1 MSVAQ
6 GSSSGATT
14 LAPRG
19 WIRYLPLTYV
29 TLGLAFVTLS
39 LGLLLRT
46 AADATAF
53 ARLQPVL
60 LGLNGIGILV
70 LLGLIGRKA
79 WRLALDYRRHVPGS
93 RMMLRAVGTFAVLA
107 VAPLLVVYWLSLQ
120 FLNRGIDS
128 WFDVNVRQG
137 FEDALTLSRSSLSL
151 RMGDFLAR
159 TEGAARELSGESE
172 VGIVI
177 RLDTIRRA
185 NGAEEMTV
193 IGANRRLVAFSS
205 SAGAGALP
213 KLPGEDVMLQ
223 ARQARP
229 FVSLD
234 PTGDGGYG
242 VFTAAPL
249 PGRAPG
255 EEPLVLVGQY
265 AIPDRL
271 ARLAEGVQ
279 GASAQYGRLTYQR
292 PYLKG
297 TFALTLTMVLLLS
310 LLAAVYGALFWAQ
323 RLVQPVQDLIAGTR
337 AVAKGDYETRLSLP
351 SRDEIGYLVTSFN
364 EMTKRLARA
373 RAETELSRAAVEKE
387 RANLATV
394 LARLSTGVI
403 AFEPDL
409 RIRSMNA
416 AAGSILG
423 VDPEDVA
430 GLELDEAARRSGWLG
445 QFLEWVGERLHAGQ
459 AEWREQLPLHDEG
472 SRRELMC
479 ACTALP
485 AVGETPGGYVVVF
498 DDITTLLQAQKDAA
512 WGEVARRL
520 AHEIKNPLTP
530 IQLSAERMR
539 RKFLGSMNER
549 DAQVLERATHTIV
562 QQVEAMKGMVNAF
575 SEYARAPQLVL
586 EPFDLNALVGEV
598 ADLYRAADRPVRLE
612 LSLDAG
618 LGPIEADRGRL
629 RQILSNLVKNALEA
643 LEGTPEARVRVST
656 LAGELHGQPVV
667 HLEVTD
673 NGPGFQKELMGQV
686 FDPYVTS
693 KPKGTGLGLAIV
705 KKIVEEHGGRIEAHN
720 VAEGGAQVLV
730 TLPLNDRARA
740 DLGVRETRKGES
752 RRERA

>member
-1 MSVAQ
+1 
-6 GSSSGATT
+6 
-14 LAPRG
+14 
-19 WIRYLPLTYV
+19 
-29 TLGLAFVTLS
+29 
-39 LGLLLRT
+39 
-46 AADATAF
+46 
-53 ARLQPVL
+53 
-60 LGLNGIGILV
+60 
-70 LLGLIGRKA
+70 
-79 WRLALDYRRHVPGS
+79 
-93 RMMLRAVGTFAVLA
+93 MMLRAVGTFAVLA
-107 VAPLLVVYWLSLQ
+107 VVPLLVVYWLSLQ

-137 FEDALTLSRSSLSL
+137 FADALTLSRSSLSL

-172 VGIVI
+172 VGVVI
-177 RLDTIRRA
+177 RLDSIRRA
-185 NGAEEMTV
+185 NGAEEMIV
-193 IGANRRLVAFSS
+193 VGANRRLVAFSS

-213 KLPGEDVMLQ
+213 MLPGEDVLMQ
-223 ARQARP
+223 TRQDRP

-249 PGRAPG
+249 PGRAPS
-255 EEPLVLVGQY
+255 EEPMVLVGQY

-271 ARLAEGVQ
+271 AKLAEGVQ
-279 GASAQYGRLTYQR
+279 SASAQYGRLTYQR

-337 AVAKGDYETRLSLP
+337 AVAKGDFETRLSLP

-373 RAETELSRAAVEKE
+373 RAETEQSRAAVEKE

-409 RIRSMNA
+409 HIRSMNA

-423 VDPEDVA
+423 VDPEQTS
-430 GLELDEAARRSGWLG
+430 GLTLAEASQLNRWLG
-445 QFLEWVGERLHAGQ
+445 QFLDRIGERLQAGQ
-459 AEWREQLPLHDEG
+459 AEWREQVPIHDEG
-472 SRRELMC
+472 SRRQLMC

-485 AVGETPGGYVVVF
+485 VVGETAGGFVVVF
-498 DDITTLLQAQKDAA
+498 DDITTLLQAQRDAA

-539 RKFLGSMNER
+539 RKFLGSMNEK

-586 EPFDLNALVGEV
+586 EPFDLNALVLEV
-598 ADLYRAADRPVRLE
+598 AELYRAGERPVHVELALE
-612 LSLDAG
+612 AG
-618 LGPIEADRGRL
+618 LEAVEADRGRV
-629 RQILSNLVKNALEA
+629 RQILSNLLKNAMEA
-643 LEGTPEARVRVST
+643 LEGTPDPQVQVATRRAEW
-656 LAGELHGQPVV
+656 HGQPVV
-667 HLEVTD
+667 QIEVVD
-673 NGPGFQKELMGQV
+673 NGPGFQRELMGQV

-705 KKIVEEHGGRIEAHN
+705 KKVVEEHGGRIEAHN
-720 VAEGGAQVLV
+720 GPDGGASVLV
-730 TLPLNDRARA
+730 ALPLNEESRAQ
-740 DLGVRETRKGES
+740 LGTRETRKSEP

>member
-1 MSVAQ
+1 MNAAQ
-6 GSSSGATT
+6 GSTQATAGPARGAWT
-14 LAPRG
+14 
-19 WIRYLPLTYV
+19 RYLPVLLV
-29 TLGLAFVTLS
+29 GVGLVFVTLA
-39 LGLLLRT
+39 LGLLSRT
-46 AADATAF
+46 AADANAF
-53 ARLQPVL
+53 ARLQPLL
-60 LGLNGIGILV
+60 LGINGIGILV
-70 LLGLIGRKA
+70 LLVLIGRKA

-107 VAPLLVVYWLSLQ
+107 VVPLLVVYWLSLQ

-137 FEDALTLSRSSLSL
+137 FADALTLSRSSLSL

-172 VGIVI
+172 IGVVI
-177 RLDTIRRA
+177 RLDSIRRA
-185 NGAEEMTV
+185 NGAEEMIV
-193 IGANRRLVAFSS
+193 VGANRRLVAFSS

-213 KLPGEDVMLQ
+213 MLPGEDVLLQ
-223 ARQARP
+223 TRQDRP

-249 PGRAPG
+249 PGRAPS

-271 ARLAEGVQ
+271 AKLAEGVQ

-297 TFALTLTMVLLLS
+297 TFTLTLTMVLLLS

-337 AVAKGDYETRLSLP
+337 AVAKGDFETRLSLP
-351 SRDEIGYLVTSFN
+351 SRDEIGFLVTSFN

-409 RIRSMNA
+409 HIRSMNA

-423 VDPEDVA
+423 VDPEQVA
-430 GLELDEAARRSGWLG
+430 GVALADASRLNRWLG
-445 QFLEWVGERLHAGQ
+445 QFLDRVGERLQSGQ
-459 AEWREQLPLHDEG
+459 AEWREQVPIHDEG

-485 AVGETPGGYVVVF
+485 VVGETAGGFVVVF
-498 DDITTLLQAQKDAA
+498 DDITTLLQAQRDAA

-539 RKFLGSMNER
+539 RKFLGSMNEK

-586 EPFDLNALVGEV
+586 EPFDLNALVSEV
-598 ADLYRAADRPVRLE
+598 AELYRAGETPVQVELTLE
-612 LSLDAG
+612 SG
-618 LGPIEADRGRL
+618 LEAVEADRGRV
-629 RQILSNLVKNALEA
+629 RQILSNLLKNALEA
-643 LEGTPEARVRVST
+643 LEGTPDPAVQVITRRTEW
-656 LAGELHGQPVV
+656 HGQPVV
-667 HLEVTD
+667 QIEVVD
-673 NGPGFQKELMGQV
+673 NGPGFQRELMGQV

-705 KKIVEEHGGRIEAHN
+705 KKVVEEHGGRIEAHN
-720 VAEGGAQVLV
+720 GPEGGARVLV
-730 TLPLNDRARA
+730 ALPLNEQSRAQ
-740 DLGVRETRKGES
+740 LGARETRKSEP

>member
-1 MSVAQ
+1 MNAAQ
-6 GSSSGATT
+6 GSTQATADPARWSWT
-14 LAPRG
+14 
-19 WIRYLPLTYV
+19 RYLPVVLV
-29 TLGLAFVTLS
+29 SLGLVFVTLA
-39 LGLLLRT
+39 LGLMSRT
-46 AADATAF
+46 AADANAF
-53 ARLQPVL
+53 ARLQPLL
-60 LGLNGIGILV
+60 LGINGIGIVV
-70 LLGLIGRKA
+70 LLVLIGRKA

-107 VAPLLVVYWLSLQ
+107 VVPLLVVYWLSLQ

-137 FEDALTLSRSSLSL
+137 FADALTLSRSSLSL

-172 VGIVI
+172 IGVVI
-177 RLDTIRRA
+177 RLDSIRRA
-185 NGAEEMTV
+185 NGAEEMIV
-193 IGANRRLVAFSS
+193 VGANRRLVAFSS

-213 KLPGEDVMLQ
+213 MLPGEDVLLQ
-223 ARQARP
+223 TRQDRP

-249 PGRAPG
+249 PGRAPS
-255 EEPLVLVGQY
+255 EEPMVLVGQY

-271 ARLAEGVQ
+271 AKLAEGVQ
-279 GASAQYGRLTYQR
+279 SASAQYGRLTYQR

-337 AVAKGDYETRLSLP
+337 AVAKGDFDTRLSLP

-373 RAETELSRAAVEKE
+373 RAETEQSRAAVEKE

-403 AFEPDL
+403 AFEPDFH
-409 RIRSMNA
+409 IRSMNA

-423 VDPEDVA
+423 VDPEQTS
-430 GLELDEAARRSGWLG
+430 GLTLAEASQLNRWLG
-445 QFLEWVGERLHAGQ
+445 QFLDRVGERLQAGQ
-459 AEWREQLPLHDEG
+459 AEWREQVPIHDEG

-485 AVGETPGGYVVVF
+485 VVGETAGGFVVVF
-498 DDITTLLQAQKDAA
+498 DDITTLLQAQRDAA

-539 RKFLGSMNER
+539 RKFLGSMNEK

-586 EPFDLNALVGEV
+586 EPFDLNALVVEV
-598 ADLYRAADRPVRLE
+598 AELYRAGERPVQVE
-612 LSLDAG
+612 LALGAG
-618 LGPIEADRGRL
+618 LEAVEADRGRV
-629 RQILSNLVKNALEA
+629 RQILSNLLKNAMEA
-643 LEGTPEARVRVST
+643 LEGTSDPQVHVATRRAEW
-656 LAGELHGQPVV
+656 HGQPVV
-667 HLEVTD
+667 QIEVVD
-673 NGPGFQKELMGQV
+673 NGPGFQRELMGQV

-705 KKIVEEHGGRIEAHN
+705 KKVVEEHGGRIEAHN
-720 VAEGGAQVLV
+720 GPEGGASVLV
-730 TLPLNDRARA
+730 ALPLNEESRAQ
-740 DLGVRETRKGES
+740 LGTRETRKSEP

>member
-1 MSVAQ
+1 MNAAQ
-6 GSSSGATT
+6 GSTQATAGPARWSWT
-14 LAPRG
+14 
-19 WIRYLPLTYV
+19 RYLPVVLV
-29 TLGLAFVTLS
+29 SLGLVFVTLA
-39 LGLLLRT
+39 LGLMSRT
-46 AADATAF
+46 AADANAF
-53 ARLQPVL
+53 ARLQPLLLGVNGLGIVVL
-60 LGLNGIGILV
+60 LV
-70 LLGLIGRKA
+70 LIGRKA

-107 VAPLLVVYWLSLQ
+107 VVPLLVVYWLSLQ

-137 FEDALTLSRSSLSL
+137 FADALTLSRSSLSL

-172 VGIVI
+172 IGVVI
-177 RLDTIRRA
+177 RLDSIRRA
-185 NGAEEMTV
+185 NGAEEMIV
-193 IGANRRLVAFSS
+193 VGANRRLVAFSS

-213 KLPGEDVMLQ
+213 MLPGEDVLLQ
-223 ARQARP
+223 TRQDRP

-255 EEPLVLVGQY
+255 EEALVLVGQY

-271 ARLAEGVQ
+271 AKLAEGVQ
-279 GASAQYGRLTYQR
+279 SASAQYGRLTYQR

-297 TFALTLTMVLLLS
+297 TLALTLTMVLLLS

-337 AVAKGDYETRLSLP
+337 AVAKGDFETRLSLP

-364 EMTKRLARA
+364 EMTKRLALA
-373 RAETELSRAAVEKE
+373 RAETEQSRAAVEKE

-409 RIRSMNA
+409 HIRSMNA
-416 AAGSILG
+416 AAGSILD
-423 VDPEDVA
+423 VDPEQTS
-430 GLELDEAARRSGWLG
+430 GLTLGEASQLNRWLG
-445 QFLEWVGERLHAGQ
+445 QFLDRVGERLQAGQ
-459 AEWREQLPLHDEG
+459 AEWREQVPVHDEG

-485 AVGETPGGYVVVF
+485 VVGETAGGFVVVF
-498 DDITTLLQAQKDAA
+498 DDITTLLQAQRDAA

-539 RKFLGSMNER
+539 RKFLGSMNEK

-586 EPFDLNALVGEV
+586 EPFDLNALVVEV
-598 ADLYRAADRPVRLE
+598 AELYRAGERPVHVELTLE
-612 LSLDAG
+612 AG
-618 LGPIEADRGRL
+618 LEAVEADRGRV
-629 RQILSNLVKNALEA
+629 RQILSNLLKNAMEA
-643 LEGTPEARVRVST
+643 LEGTPDPLVQVTTRRAEW
-656 LAGELHGQPVV
+656 HGQPVV
-667 HLEVTD
+667 QIEVVD
-673 NGPGFQKELMGQV
+673 NGPGFQRELMGQV

-705 KKIVEEHGGRIEAHN
+705 KKVVEEHGGRIEAHN
-720 VAEGGAQVLV
+720 GSEGGARVLV
-730 TLPLNDRARA
+730 SLPLNEESRAQ
-740 DLGVRETRKGES
+740 LGTRETRKS
-752 RRERA
+752 DPRRERA

>member
-1 MSVAQ
+1 MNAAQ
-6 GSSSGATT
+6 GSTQATASPARWAWT
-14 LAPRG
+14 
-19 WIRYLPLTYV
+19 RYLPVVLV
-29 TLGLAFVTLS
+29 TLGLAFVTLA
-39 LGLLLRT
+39 LGLMSRT
-46 AADATAF
+46 AADANAF
-53 ARLQPVL
+53 ARLQPLL
-60 LGLNGIGILV
+60 LGVNGIGILV
-70 LLGLIGRKA
+70 LLVLIGRKA

-107 VAPLLVVYWLSLQ
+107 VVPLLVVYWLSLQ

-137 FEDALTLSRSSLSL
+137 FADALTLSRSSLSL

-172 VGIVI
+172 TGVVI
-177 RLDTIRRA
+177 RLDSIRRA
-185 NGAEEMTV
+185 NGAEEMIV
-193 IGANRRLVAFSS
+193 VGANRRLVAFSS

-213 KLPGEDVMLQ
+213 MLPGEDVLMQ
-223 ARQARP
+223 TRQDRP

-271 ARLAEGVQ
+271 AKLAEGVQ
-279 GASAQYGRLTYQR
+279 SASAQYGRLTYQR

-337 AVAKGDYETRLSLP
+337 AVAKGDFETRLSLP

-364 EMTKRLARA
+364 EMTKRLALA
-373 RAETELSRAAVEKE
+373 RAETEQSRAAVEKE

-409 RIRSMNA
+409 HIRSMNA

-423 VDPEDVA
+423 VDPEQTS
-430 GLELDEAARRSGWLG
+430 GLTLADASQLNGWLG
-445 QFLEWVGERLHAGQ
+445 QFLDRVGERLQAGQ
-459 AEWREQLPLHDEG
+459 AEWREQVPIHDEG

-485 AVGETPGGYVVVF
+485 VVGETAGGFVVVF
-498 DDITTLLQAQKDAA
+498 DDITTLLQAQRDAA

-539 RKFLGSMNER
+539 RKFLGSMNEK

-586 EPFDLNALVGEV
+586 EPFNLNALVSEV
-598 ADLYRAADRPVRLE
+598 AELYRAGERPVVVELALE
-612 LSLDAG
+612 AG
-618 LGPIEADRGRL
+618 LEAVEADRGRV
-629 RQILSNLVKNALEA
+629 RQILSNLLKNAMEA
-643 LEGTPEARVRVST
+643 LEGTPAPYVQVST
-656 LAGELHGQPVV
+656 RRAEWHGQPVV
-667 HLEVTD
+667 QIEVVD
-673 NGPGFQKELMGQV
+673 NGPGFQRELMGQV

-705 KKIVEEHGGRIEAHN
+705 KKVVEEHGGRIEAHN
-720 VAEGGAQVLV
+720 GPEGGASVLV
-730 TLPLNDRARA
+730 ALPLNEESRAQ
-740 DLGVRETRKGES
+740 LGTRETRKSEP

>member
-1 MSVAQ
+1 MNAAQ
-6 GSSSGATT
+6 GSTQAT
-14 LAPRG
+14 AGPARWG
-19 WIRYLPLTYV
+19 WTRYLPVVLV
-29 TLGLAFVTLS
+29 SLGLAFVTLA
-39 LGLLLRT
+39 LGLMSRT
-46 AADATAF
+46 AADANAF
-53 ARLQPVL
+53 ARLQPLL
-60 LGLNGIGILV
+60 LGVNGIGILV
-70 LLGLIGRKA
+70 LLVLIGRKA

-107 VAPLLVVYWLSLQ
+107 VVPLLVVYWLSLQ

-137 FEDALTLSRSSLSL
+137 FADALTLSRSSLSL

-172 VGIVI
+172 IGVVI
-177 RLDTIRRA
+177 RLDSIRRA
-185 NGAEEMTV
+185 NGAEEMIV
-193 IGANRRLVAFSS
+193 VGANRRLVAFSS

-213 KLPGEDVMLQ
+213 MLPGEDVLMQ
-223 ARQARP
+223 TRQDRP

-234 PTGDGGYG
+234 PTDDGGYG

-271 ARLAEGVQ
+271 AKLAEGVQ
-279 GASAQYGRLTYQR
+279 SASAQYGRLTYQR

-337 AVAKGDYETRLSLP
+337 AVAKGDFETRLSLP

-373 RAETELSRAAVEKE
+373 RAETEQSRAAVEKE

-409 RIRSMNA
+409 HIRSMNA

-423 VDPEDVA
+423 VDPEQTS
-430 GLELDEAARRSGWLG
+430 GLALAEASQLNRWLG
-445 QFLEWVGERLHAGQ
+445 QFLDRVGERLQAGQ
-459 AEWREQLPLHDEG
+459 AEWREQVPIHDEG

-485 AVGETPGGYVVVF
+485 VVGETAGGFVVVF
-498 DDITTLLQAQKDAA
+498 DDITTLLQAQRDAA

-539 RKFLGSMNER
+539 RKFLGSMNEK

-586 EPFDLNALVGEV
+586 EPFDLNALVSEV
-598 ADLYRAADRPVRLE
+598 AELYRAGERPVVVELALE
-612 LSLDAG
+612 AG
-618 LGPIEADRGRL
+618 LEAVEADRGRV
-629 RQILSNLVKNALEA
+629 RQILSNLLKNAMEA
-643 LEGTPEARVRVST
+643 LEGTPEPHVQVST
-656 LAGELHGQPVV
+656 RRAEWHGQPVV
-667 HLEVTD
+667 QIEVVD
-673 NGPGFQKELMGQV
+673 NGPGFQRELMGQV

-705 KKIVEEHGGRIEAHN
+705 KKVVEEHGGRIEAHN
-720 VAEGGAQVLV
+720 GPEGGASVLV
-730 TLPLNDRARA
+730 ALPLNEESRAQ
-740 DLGVRETRKGES
+740 LGTRETRKSEP

>member
-1 MSVAQ
+1 M
-6 GSSSGATT
+6 
-14 LAPRG
+14 
-19 WIRYLPLTYV
+19 
-29 TLGLAFVTLS
+29 
-39 LGLLLRT
+39 
-46 AADATAF
+46 
-53 ARLQPVL
+53 
-60 LGLNGIGILV
+60 
-70 LLGLIGRKA
+70 
-79 WRLALDYRRHVPGS
+79 
-93 RMMLRAVGTFAVLA
+93 
-107 VAPLLVVYWLSLQ
+107 
-120 FLNRGIDS
+120 
-128 WFDVNVRQG
+128 
-137 FEDALTLSRSSLSL
+137 
-151 RMGDFLAR
+151 
-159 TEGAARELSGESE
+159 
-172 VGIVI
+172 
-177 RLDTIRRA
+177 
-185 NGAEEMTV
+185 
-193 IGANRRLVAFSS
+193 
-205 SAGAGALP
+205 
-213 KLPGEDVMLQ
+213 LPGVDVLMQ
-223 ARQARP
+223 TRQDRP

-249 PGRAPG
+249 PGRAPS

-271 ARLAEGVQ
+271 AKLAEGVQ
-279 GASAQYGRLTYQR
+279 SASAQYGRLTYQR

-337 AVAKGDYETRLSLP
+337 AVAKGDFETRLSLP
-351 SRDEIGYLVTSFN
+351 SRDEIGFLVTSFN

-373 RAETELSRAAVEKE
+373 RVETEQSRAAVEKE

-409 RIRSMNA
+409 HIRSMNA

-423 VDPEDVA
+423 VDPEQTS
-430 GLELDEAARRSGWLG
+430 GLTLSEASQLNRWLG
-445 QFLEWVGERLHAGQ
+445 QFLDRVGERLQAGQ
-459 AEWREQLPLHDEG
+459 AEWREQVPIHDEG

-485 AVGETPGGYVVVF
+485 VVGETAGGFVVVF
-498 DDITTLLQAQKDAA
+498 DDITTLLQAQRDAA

-539 RKFLGSMNER
+539 RKFLGSMNEK

-586 EPFDLNALVGEV
+586 EPFDLNALVAEV
-598 ADLYRAADRPVRLE
+598 AELYRAGERPVQVELALE
-612 LSLDAG
+612 AG
-618 LGPIEADRGRL
+618 LEAVEADRGRV
-629 RQILSNLVKNALEA
+629 RQILSNLLKNAMEA
-643 LEGTPEARVRVST
+643 LEGTPDPQVHVATRRAEW
-656 LAGELHGQPVV
+656 HGQPVV
-667 HLEVTD
+667 QIEVVD
-673 NGPGFQKELMGQV
+673 NGPGFQRELMGQV

-705 KKIVEEHGGRIEAHN
+705 KKVVEEHGGRIEAHN
-720 VAEGGAQVLV
+720 GPEGGASVLV
-730 TLPLNDRARA
+730 ALPLNEESRAQ
-740 DLGVRETRKGES
+740 LGTRETRKSEP